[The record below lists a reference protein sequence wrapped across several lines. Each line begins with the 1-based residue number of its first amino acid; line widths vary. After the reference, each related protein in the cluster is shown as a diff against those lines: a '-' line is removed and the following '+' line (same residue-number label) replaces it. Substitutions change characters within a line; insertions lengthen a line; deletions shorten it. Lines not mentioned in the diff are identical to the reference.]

1 MKHSAGLLSDS
12 VRIKYK
18 WVYMIT
24 WKKILIGVS
33 LITFLG
39 AAGGYYLYNKKPVD
53 VRTLQPDVSVTAN
66 SLIVAFNSDEAAA
79 NVKYLDKVIAVKG
92 IIADIKIDSSTGQA
106 SVILDSGD
114 PMSSVTC
121 SFYTDEIGAVQ
132 KLSKGTEVVIKGKC
146 TGKLMDVVLN
156 NCSIVQ

>member
-1 MKHSAGLLSDS
+1 
-12 VRIKYK
+12 
-18 WVYMIT
+18 MIT

>member
-1 MKHSAGLLSDS
+1 
-12 VRIKYK
+12 
-18 WVYMIT
+18 MIT

-39 AAGGYYLYNKKPVD
+39 AAGGYYLYTKKPVD
-53 VRTLQPDVSVTAN
+53 VRTLQPDLSVTAN

-92 IIADIKIDSSTGQA
+92 IIADIKIDSSTRQA

>member
-1 MKHSAGLLSDS
+1 
-12 VRIKYK
+12 
-18 WVYMIT
+18 MIT

-53 VRTLQPDVSVTAN
+53 VRTLQPDLSVTAN

-114 PMSSVTC
+114 PMSAVTC
-121 SFYTDEIGAVQ
+121 SFYNDEIGVVQ

-146 TGKLMDVVLN
+146 TVKLMDVVLI